1 MSRDPWH
8 NSPAPGLEPTPWENG
23 LSQMAKDPNDPYDEL
38 FEPFGLEEGSPAE
51 EAHRTGE
58 TVSVRGGDVDTTQ
71 EGTFVFCASCGNA
84 NHASNRHCEMC
95 GARLVRSQTPVAPQ
109 PMLRTTAGARALV
122 VLSSVV
128 LAVAVLALLMN
139 LFGGDADPVAA
150 SSSSTS
156 TTQATLPIGEL
167 SPIRVDCTSE
177 LEGFGCANLTD
188 DDPTNRWN
196 ATPDQGIVGAEVTFF
211 FSPPVQ
217 ITEMFL
223 INVTDDTAFNRN
235 ARIQGLEIVIDD
247 LAQSTIVELDDTNE
261 EPQRVQIR
269 SLSTSSLT
277 MTITSAYPGT
287 SYEGEEPFSELA
299 LQEVEFFGREVQE
312 G

>member
-1 MSRDPWH
+1 
-8 NSPAPGLEPTPWENG
+8 
-23 LSQMAKDPNDPYDEL
+23 MAKDPNDPFNDL
-38 FEPFGLEEGSPAE
+38 FEPFGLDGGHPEDGTD
-51 EAHRTGE
+51 RQDRE
-58 TVSVRGGDVDTTQ
+58 TVPVRGGDVDTSQ
-71 EGTFVFCASCGNA
+71 EGTYVFCSSCGNA

-122 VLSSVV
+122 VLSSII

-139 LFGGDADPVAA
+139 LFSGGDGEVAA

-156 TTQATLPIGEL
+156 TTQVTLPIGQL
-167 SPIRVDCTSE
+167 TPIRVDCTSQ
-177 LEGFGCANLTD
+177 LEEQGFGCANLID
-188 DDPTNRWN
+188 DDPDNRWN
-196 ATPDQGIVGAEVTFF
+196 ATPDEGILDAEVTFF

-223 INVTDDTAFNRN
+223 VNVTEDGAFNRN

-277 MTITSAYPGT
+277 MKITSAYPGT
-287 SYEGEEPFSELA
+287 SFDGEEPFPELA
-299 LQEVEFFGREVQE
+299 LQEVQFFGRTAPE